1 MNDASP
7 ARATTRPPFAVVG
20 IGASAGGLEAL
31 HDLLRDVRREDP
43 AAYVVIQHL
52 DPTHDSVLAE
62 LLDRRTALSVQ
73 QATDGTVLQ
82 PGHVYT
88 IPPGARMLISDGR
101 LHLTDFDQ
109 PRGLRRPIDDFF
121 ESLAHDRGPAAACV
135 ILSGTGA
142 DGTLGLRAVKEHG
155 GICVIQEPRTARYD
169 GMPLSAQST
178 GLVDYVLPPE
188 RIVPRTPCMPS
199 IR

>member
-7 ARATTRPPFAVVG
+7 ARATARPPFAVVG

-73 QATDGTVLQ
+73 QAADGTVLQ
-82 PGHVYT
+82 PGH
-88 IPPGARMLISDGR
+88 G
-101 LHLTDFDQ
+101 F
-109 PRGLRRPIDDFF
+109 
-121 ESLAHDRGPAAACV
+121 AASSCKK
-135 ILSGTGA
+135 SC
-142 DGTLGLRAVKEHG
+142 D
-155 GICVIQEPRTARYD
+155 ICTQSYFNRT
-169 GMPLSAQST
+169 S
-178 GLVDYVLPPE
+178 
-188 RIVPRTPCMPS
+188 
-199 IR
+199 

>member
-7 ARATTRPPFAVVG
+7 ARATARPPFAVVG

-73 QATDGTVLQ
+73 QAADGTVLQ

-88 IPPGARMLISDGR
+88 IPPGARMLISESVI
-101 LHLTDFDQ
+101 TCS
-109 PRGLRRPIDDFF
+109 RR
-121 ESLAHDRGPAAACV
+121 A
-135 ILSGTGA
+135 
-142 DGTLGLRAVKEHG
+142 
-155 GICVIQEPRTARYD
+155 
-169 GMPLSAQST
+169 
-178 GLVDYVLPPE
+178 
-188 RIVPRTPCMPS
+188 
-199 IR
+199 